1 MAARPNPGSEPLT
14 SYTLNDIDTA
24 LPGRPRQARP
34 RPGWFAKLMF
44 VPDPPGRGVP
54 ESLWVKVVT
63 AADDTYTGSLSNH
76 PGPSKGLPAFGDE
89 VAFEDRHIIAT
100 ARPSD

>member
-1 MAARPNPGSEPLT
+1 MT

-24 LPGRPRQARP
+24 LPRRPRQAQP
-34 RPGWFAKLMF
+34 LPGWFAKLMF
-44 VPDPPGRGVP
+44 MPDPPGRGVP

-63 AADDTYTGSLSNH
+63 AAGDAYTGLLSNH
-76 PGPSKGLPAFGDE
+76 PGPSKGLPAFGDK

-100 ARPSD
+100 ARPSE

>member
-1 MAARPNPGSEPLT
+1 MT

-24 LPGRPRQARP
+24 LPRRSRHAQPL
-34 RPGWFAKLMF
+34 PGWFAKLMF
-44 VPDPPGRGVP
+44 MPDPPGCGLP

-63 AADDTYTGSLSNH
+63 AAGDAYTGLLSNH
-76 PGPSKGLPAFGDE
+76 PGPSKGLPAFGDK

-100 ARPSD
+100 ARPSE